1 MTMRDSLSRSKIK
14 CRHYKCF
21 RESFKRDFCEQTN
34 GWMREKLYE
43 NHTKRESVF
52 DSDVTNK
59 NPLFKKYMI
68 SQSNLFFEKGKIK
81 VKSFSVSD

>member
-1 MTMRDSLSRSKIK
+1 
-14 CRHYKCF
+14 
-21 RESFKRDFCEQTN
+21 
-34 GWMREKLYE
+34 MREKLYE